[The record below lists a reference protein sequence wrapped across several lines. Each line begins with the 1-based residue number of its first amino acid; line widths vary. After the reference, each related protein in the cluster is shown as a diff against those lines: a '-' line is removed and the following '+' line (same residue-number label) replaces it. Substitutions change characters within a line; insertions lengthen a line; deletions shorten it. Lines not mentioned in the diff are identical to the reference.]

1 MIGEKRLGDV
11 ERVGW
16 SSVGKRVMEAAEDYL
31 ENCANMKVDIEVLE
45 RSRDLSG
52 TSRSTRRE
60 EAAIFSSSSTH
71 QRNRTTSWQTEK
83 DGLRVRGK
91 TVHSKRVGKNEWH
104 DMRTKE

>member
-16 SSVGKRVMEAAEDYL
+16 SSVEKRVMEAAEDYL
-31 ENCANMKVDIEVLE
+31 ENCANMKVDIEVSE
-45 RSRDLSG
+45 RLMEAEKPRG
-52 TSRSTRRE
+52 STRRE

-83 DGLRVRGK
+83 DGLRVREK
-91 TVHSKRVGKNEWH
+91 RRTAREAKRVA
-104 DMRTKE
+104 